1 MKARKISDPR
11 GREKEAEAPY
21 HEDSPKPGEE
31 IIWAYLRE
39 MVKIPPLTREREF
52 ELSRR
57 IQQGKLKIQKLEKPQ
72 RDPEADKHRVRD
84 WVAELRATEADVR
97 TAQAEMIQCNLRLVL
112 AIARGYADRGLSLLD
127 LIQEGN
133 LGLIR
138 AVTGY
143 DYRKGFRFSTYAY
156 WWIRQ
161 AMTRALANT
170 SKIVRIPVH
179 MLGRKRKVDR
189 AARELTT
196 ELGRDPLSEEIAE
209 RAELSPKDVRKV
221 MDLMRE
227 PLSLEAPWGDEGRS
241 LEDLIE
247 SEGTL
252 NLNGL
257 CTEMDLGKK
266 MEELLSLLEPKEEE
280 VLRLRFGIGEPKTH
294 TLEEIGNRFGLSRE
308 RIRQIENKALKRLK
322 THRTSEG
329 IRDILSIP

>member
-11 GREKEAEAPY
+11 GRGEEAEAAY
-21 HEDSPKPGEE
+21 HEDWPKPGEE

-39 MVKIPPLTREREF
+39 MVKIPPLTREREY
-52 ELSRR
+52 ELSKR
-57 IQQGKLKIQKLEKPQ
+57 IQQGKLKIQELEDLQP
-72 RDPEADKHRVRD
+72 DPETEKHRVRD
-84 WVAELRATEADVR
+84 WVGELRATEADVR

-112 AIARGYADRGLSLLD
+112 SIARRYVDRGLSLLD

-138 AVTGY
+138 AAASY

-170 SKIVRIPVH
+170 SKIVRIPIH
-179 MLGRKRKVDR
+179 MLERKRKVDQT
-189 AARELTT
+189 ARKLTT
-196 ELGRDPLSEEIAE
+196 ELGRDPLPEEIAE
-209 RAELSPKDVRKV
+209 RAELSPQDVRKV

-227 PLSLEAPWGDEGRS
+227 PLSLQNLWGDEGRS

-247 SEGTL
+247 SEGNL

-257 CTEMDLGKK
+257 CIKVDLGKK

-280 VLRLRFGIGEPKTH
+280 VLRLRFGIGEPRGY